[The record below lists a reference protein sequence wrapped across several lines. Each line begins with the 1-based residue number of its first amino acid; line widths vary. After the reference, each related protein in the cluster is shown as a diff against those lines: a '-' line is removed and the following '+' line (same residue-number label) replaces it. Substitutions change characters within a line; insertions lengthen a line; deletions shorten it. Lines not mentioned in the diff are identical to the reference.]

1 MPSHDSNSDGAK
13 RRKTSDVLS
22 LAVGGVL
29 VLYPVLMYFGHTHL
43 EARWMAL
50 ILVALCVARLAVL
63 RLAPAAQPAGAF
75 GTAQLIA
82 ICLGAIALAL
92 LTIWRGSPQAM
103 LYYPV
108 LVNAVLLAVFAW
120 SVFHPPTVVER
131 IARATKRDLPPQAVP
146 YLRRVTIAWS
156 IFFVCNGAAAL
167 FTATETSFETWT
179 LYNGFLAYVLIGLMF
194 GAELLARQRV
204 MKDLRK

>member
-1 MPSHDSNSDGAK
+1 MPSLGSSPRGAK
-13 RRKTSDVLS
+13 RSKPSEFVS

-29 VLYPVLMYFGHTHL
+29 VLYPVLVYFGHRHL
-43 EARWMAL
+43 EPRSMAL
-50 ILVALCVARLAVL
+50 ILVALCVARLVVL
-63 RLAPAAQPAGAF
+63 RLAPTAKPAGAF
-75 GTAQLIA
+75 GTAQLLA
-82 ICLGAIALAL
+82 ACLGAIGLAL

-108 LVNAVLLAVFAW
+108 LMNAVLLAVFAW
-120 SVFHPPTVVER
+120 SVIHPPTIVER
-131 IARATKRDLPPQAVP
+131 IARSTTRDLPARAVP

-156 IFFVCNGAAAL
+156 VFFVFNGGVAL
-167 FTATETSFETWT
+167 FTAMETSFETWT

-204 MKDLRK
+204 MKNLRE

>member
-29 VLYPVLMYFGHTHL
+29 VLYPVLIYFGHTHL

>member
-1 MPSHDSNSDGAK
+1 MPPHDSNPDGAK
-13 RRKTSDVLS
+13 RSKTSDVLS

-43 EARWMAL
+43 EPRSMAL

-63 RLAPAAQPAGAF
+63 RLAPAARPAPAF
-75 GTAQLIA
+75 GAAQLIA
-82 ICLGAIALAL
+82 ICIGAIALAL
-92 LTIWRGSPQAM
+92 LTIWRGSPRAM

-108 LVNAVLLAVFAW
+108 LVNAVLLALFAW
-120 SVFHPPTVVER
+120 SLFRPPTVVER
-131 IARATKRDLPPQAVP
+131 IARATTRELPPEAVP

-179 LYNGFLAYVLIGLMF
+179 FYNGFLAYVLIGVMF
-194 GAELLARQRV
+194 GAELVARQRV
-204 MKDLRK
+204 MKDFRK

>member
-1 MPSHDSNSDGAK
+1 MPSHDSNPDDAK
-13 RRKTSDVLS
+13 RRKTSEALS

-43 EARWMAL
+43 EARSMAL

-63 RLAPAAQPAGAF
+63 RLAPAARPAAAF

-82 ICLGAIALAL
+82 ICIGAIALAL

-120 SVFHPPTVVER
+120 SVFRPPTVVER
-131 IARATKRDLPPQAVP
+131 IARATSRDLPPRAVP

-179 LYNGFLAYVLIGLMF
+179 FYNGFLAYVLIGLMF